1 MAPAW
6 DPKLYTTFGDER
18 SRPFMDLLDR
28 VRPELPDAEV
38 RSVVDLGCGPGG
50 MTVRLKDRWAGA
62 DVLGLDSSPDML
74 AKAAAH
80 ARDGLR
86 FEQADVTQWL
96 ATAEPVDVL
105 FSNAAL
111 HWIPGHLDLMPAL
124 AAAVRPGGQ
133 LAFQVP
139 GNFDEPMHAIRKEL
153 AARPPYAEHMGGV
166 VEPFSHDA
174 VDYLRALQAVGAEVD
189 AWETTYL
196 HVLPGEDAA
205 FTWVSGA
212 GARATLQALPDGLRE
227 EFVAEFRER
236 LTEAYPTTDGR
247 AIFPFR
253 RIFVVA
259 RP

>member
-1 MAPAW
+1 
-6 DPKLYTTFGDER
+6 
-18 SRPFMDLLDR
+18 
-28 VRPELPDAEV
+28 
-38 RSVVDLGCGPGG
+38 
-50 MTVRLKDRWAGA
+50 
-62 DVLGLDSSPDML
+62 
-74 AKAAAH
+74 
-80 ARDGLR
+80 
-86 FEQADVTQWL
+86 
-96 ATAEPVDVL
+96 
-105 FSNAAL
+105 
-111 HWIPGHLDLMPAL
+111 
-124 AAAVRPGGQ
+124 
-133 LAFQVP
+133 
-139 GNFDEPMHAIRKEL
+139 
-153 AARPPYAEHMGGV
+153 MGGV